1 LRFQASIW
9 LPAFP
14 EAAPPSPDLSK
25 AQGAIALVF
34 ARLVIAARHR
44 LRWRAFPAAMTL
56 LVSSHREEKIMIKKI
71 LLGLTVVAVAC
82 AGAAIAQQ
90 SGIKRTPLQKLEF
103 PAGYNTITAIAE
115 VPAGGAAGRHTHPG
129 AETGYVLE
137 GELELL
143 IDGKPPLKVRA
154 GESYQIPEGAVH
166 DAKAGDKP
174 FKVLG
179 VYVVK
184 EGQPLAS
191 PAP

>member
-1 LRFQASIW
+1 
-9 LPAFP
+9 
-14 EAAPPSPDLSK
+14 
-25 AQGAIALVF
+25 
-34 ARLVIAARHR
+34 
-44 LRWRAFPAAMTL
+44 
-56 LVSSHREEKIMIKKI
+56 MIKNL
-71 LLGLTVVAVAC
+71 LLGLTVVAI
-82 AGAAIAQQ
+82 AGAGVAVAQQ
-90 SGIKRTPLQKLEF
+90 SGIKRTPLQKLDF
-103 PAGYNTITAIAE
+103 PAGYNTVTAIAE

-137 GELELL
+137 GELELV
-143 IDGKPPLKVRA
+143 IDGQPPMKIKA

-184 EGQPLAS
+184 AGEPLAK

>member
-1 LRFQASIW
+1 
-9 LPAFP
+9 
-14 EAAPPSPDLSK
+14 
-25 AQGAIALVF
+25 
-34 ARLVIAARHR
+34 
-44 LRWRAFPAAMTL
+44 
-56 LVSSHREEKIMIKKI
+56 MIKKL
-71 LLGLTVVAVAC
+71 LLGLAVVAVAG
-82 AGAAIAQQ
+82 AGIAFAQQ
-90 SGIKRTPLQKLEF
+90 TGIKRTPLQKLDF
-103 PAGYNTITAIAE
+103 PAGYNTVTAIAE

-143 IDGKPPLKVRA
+143 IDGQPPMKIKA
-154 GESYQIPEGAVH
+154 GESYQIPEGAIH

-184 EGQPLAS
+184 AGEPLAK

>member
-1 LRFQASIW
+1 
-9 LPAFP
+9 
-14 EAAPPSPDLSK
+14 
-25 AQGAIALVF
+25 
-34 ARLVIAARHR
+34 
-44 LRWRAFPAAMTL
+44 
-56 LVSSHREEKIMIKKI
+56 MIKKI
-71 LLGLTVVAVAC
+71 LLGLTVIAFTV

-90 SGIKRTPLQKLEF
+90 SGIKRTPLQKLDF
-103 PAGYNTITAIAE
+103 PAGYNTVTAIAE

-137 GELELL
+137 GELELV
-143 IDGKPPLKVRA
+143 IDGKPPVKIKA

-184 EGQPLAS
+184 AGEPLAK

>member
-1 LRFQASIW
+1 
-9 LPAFP
+9 
-14 EAAPPSPDLSK
+14 
-25 AQGAIALVF
+25 
-34 ARLVIAARHR
+34 
-44 LRWRAFPAAMTL
+44 
-56 LVSSHREEKIMIKKI
+56 MIKRL
-71 LLGLTVVAVAC
+71 LLGLTVVAVAG
-82 AGAAIAQQ
+82 AGIAIAQQ

-103 PAGYNTITAIAE
+103 PAGYNTVTAIAE

-137 GELELL
+137 GELELV
-143 IDGKPPLKVRA
+143 IDGQPPMKIKA
-154 GESYQIPEGAVH
+154 GESYQIPEGAIH

-184 EGQPLAS
+184 AGEPLAK

>member
-1 LRFQASIW
+1 
-9 LPAFP
+9 
-14 EAAPPSPDLSK
+14 
-25 AQGAIALVF
+25 
-34 ARLVIAARHR
+34 
-44 LRWRAFPAAMTL
+44 
-56 LVSSHREEKIMIKKI
+56 MIKKL
-71 LLGLTVVAVAC
+71 LLGLTIVAVAG
-82 AGAAIAQQ
+82 AGVAIAQQ
-90 SGIKRTPLQKLEF
+90 TGIKRTPLQKLDF

-137 GELELL
+137 GELELV
-143 IDGKPPLKVRA
+143 IDGQAPMKIKA

-184 EGQPLAS
+184 AGEPLAK

>member
-1 LRFQASIW
+1 ML
-9 LPAFP
+9 
-14 EAAPPSPDLSK
+14 
-25 AQGAIALVF
+25 
-34 ARLVIAARHR
+34 
-44 LRWRAFPAAMTL
+44 
-56 LVSSHREEKIMIKKI
+56 KKF
-71 LLGLTVVAVAC
+71 LLGLTVVAITG
-82 AGAAIAQQ
+82 AGVAIAQQ
-90 SGIKRTPLQKLEF
+90 SGIKRTPLQKLDF

-137 GELELL
+137 GELELV
-143 IDGKPPLKVRA
+143 IDGQPPMKIKA

-184 EGQPLAS
+184 AGEPLAK

>member
-1 LRFQASIW
+1 
-9 LPAFP
+9 
-14 EAAPPSPDLSK
+14 
-25 AQGAIALVF
+25 
-34 ARLVIAARHR
+34 
-44 LRWRAFPAAMTL
+44 
-56 LVSSHREEKIMIKKI
+56 MIKKL
-71 LLGLTVVAVAC
+71 LLGLAVVAVA
-82 AGAAIAQQ
+82 GASVAIAQQ
-90 SGIKRTPLQKLEF
+90 AGIKRTPLQKLDF
-103 PAGYNTITAIAE
+103 PAGYNTVTAIAE

-143 IDGKPPLKVRA
+143 IDGQPPMKIKA
-154 GESYQIPEGAVH
+154 GESYQIPEGAIH

-184 EGQPLAS
+184 AGEPLAK

>member
-1 LRFQASIW
+1 
-9 LPAFP
+9 
-14 EAAPPSPDLSK
+14 
-25 AQGAIALVF
+25 
-34 ARLVIAARHR
+34 
-44 LRWRAFPAAMTL
+44 
-56 LVSSHREEKIMIKKI
+56 MIKK
-71 LLGLTVVAVAC
+71 LLIGLAVVAVA
-82 AGAAIAQQ
+82 GASVAIAQQ
-90 SGIKRTPLQKLEF
+90 TGIKRTPLQKLDF
-103 PAGYNTITAIAE
+103 PAGYNTVTAIAE

-143 IDGKPPLKVRA
+143 IDGQPPMKIKA
-154 GESYQIPEGAVH
+154 GESYQIPEGAIH

-184 EGQPLAS
+184 AGEPLAK

>member
-1 LRFQASIW
+1 
-9 LPAFP
+9 
-14 EAAPPSPDLSK
+14 
-25 AQGAIALVF
+25 
-34 ARLVIAARHR
+34 
-44 LRWRAFPAAMTL
+44 
-56 LVSSHREEKIMIKKI
+56 MIKKI
-71 LLGLTVVAVAC
+71 LLGLTVAAIAC

-90 SGIKRTPLQKLEF
+90 SGIKRTPLQKLDF
-103 PAGYNTITAIAE
+103 PAGYNTVTAIAE

-143 IDGKPPLKVRA
+143 IDGQPPLKVKA

-179 VYVVK
+179 VYVIK
-184 EGQPLAS
+184 AGQPLAS